1 MMAPHAVYKKLRSA
15 KPAIGAHSIRCRRKC
30 VDQSENV
37 MSNGA
42 RDDELKKLYRERDA
56 KFDEIVSCLGEELYR
71 ETSGLSKADWKQLN
85 DDAEELT
92 NNWAAAEYEC
102 RLPVPSSK
110 LQALLNEHQELCKRI
125 INILDAEKPE
135 G

>member
-1 MMAPHAVYKKLRSA
+1 MAPHAVYKKLRSA
-15 KPAIGAHSIRCRRKC
+15 KPAIDAHSIRCRRKC
-30 VDQSENV
+30 VDHSENV
-37 MSNGA
+37 MSNSA

-71 ETSGLSKADWKQLN
+71 ETSSLSKADWKQLN

-92 NNWAAAEYEC
+92 NNWATAEYER
-102 RLPVPSSK
+102 RLPVPSTK
-110 LQALLNEHQELCKRI
+110 LQGLLNEHQELCKRI
-125 INILDAEKPE
+125 INILDAEEPE